1 MNSKNTV
8 SQSSSQFTRLPGTA
22 NQTPTR
28 MTESLED
35 YLEMVGFLSD
45 DGNVRVTDIASRLG
59 VSKPS
64 VITALKT
71 LKEQELIEHKRY
83 QNVTLTKKGAQKAAE
98 IRKRHQF
105 LTDFLTDVVGVE
117 QTTAERDACKME
129 HVLSPETMKK
139 MKVLAGNFAGKHG
152 KTAH

>member
-8 SQSSSQFTRLPGTA
+8 SQPSSQFTRLPGTA

-83 QNVTLTKKGAQKAAE
+83 QNVTLTKKGAQKATE
-98 IRKRHQF
+98 IRKRHRF
-105 LTDFLTDVVGVE
+105 LTDFLIDVVGVD

-139 MKVLAGNFAGKHG
+139 MKILAGNI
-152 KTAH
+152 KTAQALQK